1 MCVDLIPLGDFSF
14 FEHLYS
20 IVVREYGTTGFWFS
34 RMYLYLYICIKT
46 IYGFREEKE
55 NSPRRISGRKSIRFL
70 TKPVVSVEL
79 NIFSWEKNWEKIWEK
94 IFLTTDA

>member
-34 RMYLYLYICIKT
+34 RMYLYLYMYICIVTLYAKNITWNTMYEEALETSIVILFFTNNEILNHKELCT
-46 IYGFREEKE
+46 I
-55 NSPRRISGRKSIRFL
+55 
-70 TKPVVSVEL
+70 
-79 NIFSWEKNWEKIWEK
+79 
-94 IFLTTDA
+94 

>member
-34 RMYLYLYICIKT
+34 RMYLYLFICIKT
-46 IYGFREEKE
+46 INAKNIKYHMVWNTKYEEASIVILFFTNNEILNHKE
-55 NSPRRISGRKSIRFL
+55 LCTIKGLISNL
-70 TKPVVSVEL
+70 
-79 NIFSWEKNWEKIWEK
+79 
-94 IFLTTDA
+94 